1 MNKLDKLNY
10 DIEIAEQELKD
21 IETMTEEQVCD
32 LYSCDYKE
40 EAVTL
45 LNEELTSLRS
55 ELQNEIDRLGSW
67 D

>member
-1 MNKLDKLNY
+1 MNKLDQLNY

-32 LYSCDYKE
+32 LYCCDFKE

-55 ELQNEIDRLGSW
+55 ELQTEIERLESF

>member
-1 MNKLDKLNY
+1 MNKLDQLNY

>member
-1 MNKLDKLNY
+1 MNKLDQLNY
-10 DIEIAEQELKD
+10 DIGIAEQELKD
-21 IETMTEEQVCD
+21 IETMTEEQACD
-32 LYSCDYKE
+32 LYSCDFKE

-55 ELQNEIDRLGSW
+55 ELQTEIERLESW

>member
-1 MNKLDKLNY
+1 MNKLDQLNY

-21 IETMTEEQVCD
+21 IETMTEEQVSD

-55 ELQNEIDRLGSW
+55 ELQNEIDRLESW

>member
-1 MNKLDKLNY
+1 MNKLDQLNY
-10 DIEIAEQELKD
+10 DKEIAEQELKD

-45 LNEELTSLRS
+45 LNEE
-55 ELQNEIDRLGSW
+55 
-67 D
+67 